1 MTDVRERGV
10 GYVPALAHKD
20 PRSGFVALQQR
31 LRHARVFHDHLAD
44 FMAAQCEAEEAY
56 VKHLQKAAKRFGD
69 PAHIPIEYR
78 PVYACLVDQFG
89 QLAQLHTVF
98 ARQLQRQHDMLHT
111 APAHGAWSAL
121 ARHDEGMAP
130 SIREL
135 QSLEL
140 HLAKDQRKLEQ
151 KRTPAAQSKLDATQ
165 EALRRAQ
172 AAWQSRAPIALQAYE
187 AADLERLTM
196 LRDAAIHLAKDQSE
210 LARGLYDMARTTA
223 QAAKAFDPRADMAR
237 FVGVQ
242 HAPHG
247 IALPSEY
254 MDASHRSQAA
264 PAAIETP
271 PQVGPREARP
281 MPPPPAPTAI
291 ETPPAPHAPSQELP
305 PAPPAPPQ
313 ATPQEVPS
321 APPSAPRASH
331 LSFLPPDDAAEMTRI
346 REQLRQHARPSSSRR
361 REFRASSYDVS
372 EHAHH
377 PIVSPIIGSPFTSP
391 MTEAWHE
398 SAPATVPEREAAPA
412 PVPIDVGVYERIHAV
427 WRHGL
432 LDQVRVVG
440 EVRVSAPQ
448 QVRAVLRLAGD
459 AGAQIHA
466 AAGVTCT
473 APHVYELDVGDDTCA
488 LEYEVPL
495 DHGDEVVPLLLQTQW
510 RCEAQQSLV
519 LVTHRPNPA
528 VPPAVTAALQD
539 VSFRISLPS
548 DAHVTGGVMS
558 EPIGDWDPATH
569 TLSWHAHALE
579 GRSAVRFPLATQGSP
594 QDVHASWRLPA
605 YTMSPLDVHVEAAGT
620 PLAVAP
626 MQRLTLAGRYQVV
639 S

>member
-1 MTDVRERGV
+1 M
-10 GYVPALAHKD
+10 
-20 PRSGFVALQQR
+20 
-31 LRHARVFHDHLAD
+31 
-44 FMAAQCEAEEAY
+44 
-56 VKHLQKAAKRFGD
+56 
-69 PAHIPIEYR
+69 
-78 PVYACLVDQFG
+78 
-89 QLAQLHTVF
+89 
-98 ARQLQRQHDMLHT
+98 
-111 APAHGAWSAL
+111 
-121 ARHDEGMAP
+121 
-130 SIREL
+130 
-135 QSLEL
+135 
-140 HLAKDQRKLEQ
+140 
-151 KRTPAAQSKLDATQ
+151 
-165 EALRRAQ
+165 
-172 AAWQSRAPIALQAYE
+172 
-187 AADLERLTM
+187 
-196 LRDAAIHLAKDQSE
+196 
-210 LARGLYDMARTTA
+210 
-223 QAAKAFDPRADMAR
+223 
-237 FVGVQ
+237 
-242 HAPHG
+242 
-247 IALPSEY
+247 
-254 MDASHRSQAA
+254 
-264 PAAIETP
+264 
-271 PQVGPREARP
+271 
-281 MPPPPAPTAI
+281 PPPAPPAI

-398 SAPATVPEREAAPA
+398 SAPTTVPEREAAPA
-412 PVPIDVGVYERIHAV
+412 PVPIDIGVYERIHAV

-440 EVRVSAPQ
+440 EVRLAAPRP
-448 QVRAVLRLAGD
+448 VRAVLRLAGD

-473 APHVYELDVGDDTCA
+473 APHVYELDVGDDMCA

-495 DHGDEVVPLLLQTQW
+495 DHGDQVVPLLLQTQW